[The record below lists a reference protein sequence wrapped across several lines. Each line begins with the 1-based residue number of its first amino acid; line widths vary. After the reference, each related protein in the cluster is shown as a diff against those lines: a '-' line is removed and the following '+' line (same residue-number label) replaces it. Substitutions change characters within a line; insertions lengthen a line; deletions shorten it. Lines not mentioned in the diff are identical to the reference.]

1 MRSFSFIAVA
11 LIAAAGCADKAYD
24 PNAPA
29 IDPNA
34 PRVHITTPARGT
46 IAGDVHTVT
55 VTGTATDDTAVA
67 QVTVNDVPA
76 TLAAD
81 GTWSATVPVTA
92 GTNLLHAIAK
102 DAQGNA
108 GKESRAVVAGPM
120 ANLAQAVPQAITA
133 TLSAQTFQAIGK
145 GTAGFLTQGDLAPM
159 VASSNPV
166 MDLGGGP
173 DCLYVQASIT
183 SVTFGGA
190 DVTLAP
196 QDGGLWLDVEL
207 DQANIGMH
215 LDYAAA
221 CIDGSRD
228 ITVAASH
235 ISVTGNMSVGV
246 AGHDF
251 DIHLDSPNVNITG
264 FNVELGGIPG
274 AIVDMLSLDT
284 AMGPL
289 LGWAT
294 EKFVVPMLNKSLAGL
309 NSTKTMDVMGTMVDI
324 SVKPDDI
331 QFSSA
336 GAIVVLDSS
345 LRAHGDS
352 GQYVFTDNTEPA
364 MDLSHGFQ
372 MAVADDAA
380 NQLFTSLWSAKALDK
395 TIDLTNG
402 SYGEIGKLY
411 DSVEVSAAVPP
422 FVDASGSGL
431 VLTIGDLMATFKNGG
446 QIVTN
451 VAINAQVDLEVST
464 NADGTLRFDVGTPTT
479 YVDVLDDANV
489 DGANQLS
496 NSDFEAIASF
506 ALSRVIAVGSGS
518 LAAVP
523 LPGVGGVSLQN
534 LTVAEQQ
541 GYLVVDGEVQ

>member
-1 MRSFSFIAVA
+1 MRSQILATA
-11 LIAAAGCADKAYD
+11 LILVAGACDNAYD
-24 PNAPA
+24 PDAPA

-34 PRVHITTPARGT
+34 PKVHIVTPALGT

-55 VTGTATDDTAVA
+55 VSGTSTDDTAVTS
-67 QVTVNDVPA
+67 VTVNDVPA

-81 GTWSATVPVTA
+81 GSWTATVPVKA

-120 ANLAQAVPQAITA
+120 ADLAQQVPQAITA
-133 TLSAQTFQAIGK
+133 TLSAQTFAAIGK
-145 GTAGFLTQGDLAPM
+145 GTAGFLTSGDLAPM
-159 VASSNPV
+159 LGTAPV
-166 MDLGGGP
+166 LDLGGGP
-173 DCLYVQASIT
+173 DCLYAQAWIT

-215 LDYAAA
+215 LEYAAA
-221 CIDGSRD
+221 CVNGSRD
-228 ITVAASH
+228 ITVGASH
-235 ISVTGNMSVGV
+235 ISVSGNMTVGV
-246 AGHDF
+246 AGNDF
-251 DIHLDSPNVNITG
+251 DIHLDNPNVNITG

-284 AMGPL
+284 AMGPI

-309 NSTKTMDVMGTMVDI
+309 NNTKTMDVLGTMVDI
-324 SVKPDDI
+324 SIKPDDI

-336 GAIVVLDSS
+336 GAIVVLDTS

-352 GQYVFTDNTEPA
+352 GTFVFTDNTVPA

-380 NQLFTSLWSAKALDK
+380 NQLFTSLWSAKGLDK
-395 TIDLTNG
+395 TLDLKNG
-402 SYGEIGKLY
+402 SYGEVGKLY
-411 DSVEVSAAVPP
+411 DSVEISAAVPP
-422 FVDASGSGL
+422 FVDASGKGL
-431 VLTIGDLMATFKNGG
+431 VLTVGDLIATFKNGG
-446 QIVTN
+446 QVVTK
-451 VAINAQVDLEVST
+451 VAVNATVDLQVVNAQT
-464 NADGTLRFDVGTPTT
+464 GGIRFDVGTPTT
-479 YVDVLDDANV
+479 YVDVLDEGV
-489 DGANQLS
+489 EGANQLS
-496 NSDFEAIASF
+496 NSEFEAIASF

-518 LAAVP
+518 VGAIP
-523 LPGVGGVSLQN
+523 LPSVGGVSVQN
-534 LTVAEQQ
+534 LTIGEQT

>member
-1 MRSFSFIAVA
+1 MRLFAI
-11 LIAAAGCADKAYD
+11 LGIAALAGCTDKPYD

-29 IDPNA
+29 LDPTA
-34 PRVHITTPARGT
+34 PRVHITTPERGT

-67 QVTVNDVPA
+67 SVTVNDVPA

-81 GTWSATVPVTA
+81 GTWTATVPVKA

-120 ANLAQAVPQAITA
+120 VALAQDVPQAITA
-133 TLSAQTFQAIGK
+133 TLSAQTFNAIGK
-145 GTAGFLTQGDLAPM
+145 GTAGFLTSGDLAPM
-159 VASSNPV
+159 LGTAPV
-166 MDLGGGP
+166 MDLGNGP
-173 DCLYVQASIT
+173 DCLYAKAWIT
-183 SVTFGGA
+183 SVTFGDA

-215 LDYAAA
+215 LEYAAA
-221 CIDGSRD
+221 CVDGSRD
-228 ITVAASH
+228 ITIGASH
-235 ISVTGNMSVGV
+235 ISVSGNMTVGV

-251 DIHLDSPNVNITG
+251 DIHLDNPNVNITG

-284 AMGPL
+284 AMGPI

-294 EKFVVPMLNKSLAGL
+294 ERFVVPMLNNALAGL
-309 NSTKTMDVMGTMVDI
+309 NNTKTMDVLGTMVDI
-324 SVKPDDI
+324 DVKPDDI
-331 QFSSA
+331 RFSSE
-336 GAIVVLDSS
+336 GAVVILDTS
-345 LRAHGDS
+345 LRAHGDA
-352 GQYVFTDNTEPA
+352 GDFVFTDNTVPA

-395 TIDLTNG
+395 SIDLQNG
-402 SYGEIGKLY
+402 SYGDIGKLY
-411 DSVEVSAAVPP
+411 DSVQISAAVPP
-422 FVDASGSGL
+422 FVDASGDGL
-431 VLTIGDLMATFKNGG
+431 VLTVGDLVATFRNSDEV
-446 QIVTN
+446 VTE
-451 VAINAQVDLEVST
+451 VAINAQVDLQVVKGQ
-464 NADGTLRFDVGTPTT
+464 DGALRFDVGTPTT
-479 YVDVLDDANV
+479 YVDVLDENV
-489 DGANQLS
+489 EGANQLS
-496 NSDFEAIASF
+496 NAQFEAITSF

-518 LAAVP
+518 VGAIP
-523 LPGVGGVSLQN
+523 LPSVGGVSVNN
-534 LTVAEQQ
+534 LTIAEQT

>member
-1 MRSFSFIAVA
+1 MRLFAI
-11 LIAAAGCADKAYD
+11 LGIAALAGCTDKPYD

-29 IDPNA
+29 IDPTA
-34 PRVHITTPARGT
+34 PRVHITTPERGT

-67 QVTVNDVPA
+67 SVTVNDVPA

-81 GTWSATVPVTA
+81 GTWTATVPVKA

-120 ANLAQAVPQAITA
+120 VALAQDVPQAITA
-133 TLSAQTFQAIGK
+133 TLSAQTFNAIGK
-145 GTAGFLTQGDLAPM
+145 GTAGFLTSGDLAPM
-159 VASSNPV
+159 LGTAPV
-166 MDLGGGP
+166 MDLGNGP
-173 DCLYVQASIT
+173 DCLYAKAWIT
-183 SVTFGGA
+183 SVTFGDA

-215 LDYAAA
+215 LEYAAA
-221 CIDGSRD
+221 CVDGSRD
-228 ITVAASH
+228 ITIGASH
-235 ISVTGNMSVGV
+235 ISVSGNMTVGV

-251 DIHLDSPNVNITG
+251 DIHLDNPNVNITG

-284 AMGPL
+284 AMGPI

-294 EKFVVPMLNKSLAGL
+294 ERFVVPMLNNALAGL
-309 NSTKTMDVMGTMVDI
+309 NNTKTMDVLGTMVDI
-324 SVKPDDI
+324 DVKPDDI
-331 QFSSA
+331 RFSSE
-336 GAIVVLDSS
+336 GAVVILDTS
-345 LRAHGDS
+345 LRAHGDA
-352 GQYVFTDNTEPA
+352 GDFVFTDNTVPA

-395 TIDLTNG
+395 SIDLQNG
-402 SYGEIGKLY
+402 SYGDIGKLY
-411 DSVEVSAAVPP
+411 DSVQISAAVPP
-422 FVDASGSGL
+422 FVDASGDGL
-431 VLTIGDLMATFKNGG
+431 VLTVGDLVATFRNSDEV
-446 QIVTN
+446 VTE
-451 VAINAQVDLEVST
+451 VAINAQVDLQVVKGQ
-464 NADGTLRFDVGTPTT
+464 DGALRFDVGTPTT
-479 YVDVLDDANV
+479 YVDVLDENV
-489 DGANQLS
+489 EGANQLS
-496 NSDFEAIASF
+496 NAQFEAITSF

-518 LAAVP
+518 VGAIP
-523 LPGVGGVSLQN
+523 LPSVGGVSVNN
-534 LTVAEQQ
+534 LTIAEQT

>member
-1 MRSFSFIAVA
+1 MRAFAIIALA
-11 LIAAAGCADKAYD
+11 AAAGCADKAYD

-34 PRVHITTPARGT
+34 PRIHITSPARGT
-46 IAGDVHTVT
+46 FAGDVHTVT

-67 QVTVNDVPA
+67 SVTVNGVAA
-76 TLAAD
+76 TFTTD
-81 GTWSATVPVTA
+81 GTWTAEVPVKA
-92 GTNLLHAIAK
+92 GTNLLHAIAT

-108 GKESRAVVAGPM
+108 GKESRAVVAGPT
-120 ANLAQAVPQAITA
+120 ADLAQEVPQAITA

-166 MDLGGGP
+166 WDLGGGP

-183 SVTFGGA
+183 SITFAKA

-207 DQANIGMH
+207 DRANIGMH
-215 LDYAAA
+215 LQYAAA
-221 CIDGSRD
+221 CVDGSRD
-228 ITVAASH
+228 ITIGASH
-235 ISVTGNMSVGV
+235 ISVSGNMTVGV
-246 AGHDF
+246 AGRDF
-251 DIHLDSPNVNITG
+251 DIHLDSPNVSITG

-274 AIVDMLSLDT
+274 AIVDMLHLDT
-284 AMGPL
+284 AVGPL

-294 EKFVVPMLNKSLAGL
+294 EKFVVPMLNKALAGL
-309 NSTKTMDVMGTMVDI
+309 NSTKTMSVLGTMVDI
-324 SVKPDDI
+324 DMKPSDI

-336 GAIVVLDSS
+336 GAIVILDTS

-352 GQYVFTDNTEPA
+352 GQFVFTDNTVPT
-364 MDLSHGFQ
+364 MDVSHGFQ

-380 NQLFTSLWSAKALDK
+380 NQLLTSLWSAKALDK
-395 TIDLTNG
+395 TIDLKNG
-402 SYGEIGKLY
+402 SYGEVGKLY
-411 DSVEVSAAVPP
+411 DSVEISAAAPP
-422 FVDASGSGL
+422 FVDASGTGL

-446 QIVTN
+446 SIVTN
-451 VAINAQVDLEVST
+451 VAINAQVDLKVTS
-464 NADGTLRFDVGTPTT
+464 NADGSLHFDVGAPTT
-479 YVDVLDDANV
+479 YVDVLDDASV

-496 NSDFEAIASF
+496 NADFEAITSF

-523 LPGVGGVSLQN
+523 LPSVGGVSLQN
-534 LTVAEQQ
+534 LTVAEQT

>member
-1 MRSFSFIAVA
+1 MRLFAILGLAA
-11 LIAAAGCADKAYD
+11 LAGCTDKPYD

-29 IDPNA
+29 IDPTA
-34 PRVHITTPARGT
+34 PRVHITTPERGT

-67 QVTVNDVPA
+67 SVTVNDVPA

-81 GTWSATVPVTA
+81 GTWTATVPVKA

-120 ANLAQAVPQAITA
+120 AQLAQEVPQAITA
-133 TLSAQTFQAIGK
+133 TLSAQTFNAIGH
-145 GTAGFLTQGDLAPM
+145 GTAGFLTNGDLAPM
-159 VASSNPV
+159 LGTAPV
-166 MDLGGGP
+166 MDLGNGP
-173 DCLYVQASIT
+173 DCLYAKAWIT

-215 LDYAAA
+215 LEYAAA
-221 CIDGSRD
+221 CVDGSRD
-228 ITVAASH
+228 ITIAASH
-235 ISVTGNMSVGV
+235 VSVSGNMTVGV

-251 DIHLDSPNVNITG
+251 DIHLDSPNVSITG
-264 FNVELGGIPG
+264 FDVELGGIPG
-274 AIVDMLSLDT
+274 AVVDMLSLDT

-294 EKFVVPMLNKSLAGL
+294 EKFVVPMLNNALAGL
-309 NSTKTMDVMGTMVDI
+309 NNTRTMDVLGTMVDI
-324 SVKPDDI
+324 DVKPDDI
-331 QFSSA
+331 RFSSE
-336 GAIVVLDSS
+336 GAVVILDTS

-352 GQYVFTDNTEPA
+352 GTFVFTDNTVPA

-395 TIDLTNG
+395 SIDLQNG
-402 SYGEIGKLY
+402 SYGDIGTLYDQVEIG
-411 DSVEVSAAVPP
+411 AAVPP
-422 FVDASGSGL
+422 FVDASGDGL
-431 VLTIGDLMATFKNGG
+431 VLTVGDLVATFRNSDEV
-446 QIVTN
+446 VTK
-451 VAINAQVDLEVST
+451 VAINAQVDLQVVKGQ
-464 NADGTLRFDVGTPTT
+464 DGALRFDVGTPTT
-479 YVDVLDDANV
+479 YVDVLDENV
-489 DGANQLS
+489 EGANQLS
-496 NSDFEAIASF
+496 NAQFEAITSF

-518 LAAVP
+518 VGAIP
-523 LPGVGGVSLQN
+523 LPSVGGVSVNN
-534 LTVAEQQ
+534 LTIAEQT

>member
-1 MRSFSFIAVA
+1 MRAFAIIALA
-11 LIAAAGCADKAYD
+11 AAAGCADKAYD

-34 PRVHITTPARGT
+34 PRIHITSPARGT

-55 VTGTATDDTAVA
+55 VTGTATDDTAVTS
-67 QVTVNDVPA
+67 VSVNGVAA
-76 TLAAD
+76 TFTTD
-81 GTWSATVPVTA
+81 GTWTAEVPVKP
-92 GTNLLHAIAK
+92 GTNLLHAIAT

-108 GKESRAVVAGPM
+108 GKESRAVVAGPL
-120 ANLAQAVPQAITA
+120 ANLAQEVPQGITA

-166 MDLGGGP
+166 WDLGGGP

-183 SVTFGGA
+183 SITFGKA

-215 LDYAAA
+215 LQYAAA
-221 CIDGSRD
+221 CVDGSRD
-228 ITVAASH
+228 ITIGASH
-235 ISVTGNMSVGV
+235 ISVSGNMAVGV
-246 AGHDF
+246 AGRDF
-251 DIHLDSPNVNITG
+251 DIHLANPNVSITG

-274 AIVDMLSLDT
+274 AIVDMLHLDT

-294 EKFVVPMLNKSLAGL
+294 EKFVVPMVDKALAGL
-309 NSTKTMDVMGTMVDI
+309 NSAKTMSVLGTMVD
-324 SVKPDDI
+324 VDMKPSDI

-336 GAIVVLDSS
+336 GAIVILDTS

-352 GQYVFTDNTEPA
+352 GQFVFTDNTVPT
-364 MDLSHGFQ
+364 MDVSHGFQ

-380 NQLFTSLWSAKALDK
+380 NQLLTSLWSAKALDK
-395 TIDLTNG
+395 TMDLENG

-411 DSVEVSAAVPP
+411 DSVEISAAAPP
-422 FVDASGSGL
+422 FVDASGTGL
-431 VLTIGDLMATFKNGG
+431 VLTVGDLMATFKNGG
-446 QIVTN
+446 SIVTN
-451 VAINAQVDLEVST
+451 VAINAQVDLEVTT
-464 NADGTLRFDVGTPTT
+464 NPDGSLHFDVGNPTT
-479 YVDVLDDANV
+479 YVDVLDDASV

-496 NSDFEAIASF
+496 NADFEAITSF
-506 ALSRVIAVGSGS
+506 ALSRVIAVGAGS

-523 LPGVGGVSLQN
+523 LPSVGGVGLQN
-534 LTVAEQQ
+534 LTVAEQA

>member
-1 MRSFSFIAVA
+1 MRHFTLIGLVA
-11 LIAAAGCADKAYD
+11 LVGCSDKPYN

-34 PRVHITTPARGT
+34 PKVHIVTPDFGT
-46 IAGDVHTVT
+46 IAGDVHSVT
-55 VTGTATDDTAVA
+55 VTGTSSDDVGVTS
-67 QVTVNDVPA
+67 VTVNDVPA
-76 TLAAD
+76 TLATD
-81 GTWSATVPVTA
+81 GSWTATVPVKA

-120 ANLAQAVPQAITA
+120 VDIAQPVPQAITA
-133 TLSAQTFQAIGK
+133 TLSAQTFAAIGK
-145 GTAGFLTQGDLAPM
+145 GTAGFLTSGDLASM
-159 VASSNPV
+159 LGTAPV
-166 MDLGGGP
+166 LDLGGGP
-173 DCLYVQASIT
+173 DCLYAQAWVT

-215 LDYAAA
+215 LEYAAA
-221 CIDGSRD
+221 CVNGSRD
-228 ITVAASH
+228 ITVGASH
-235 ISVTGNMSVGV
+235 VSVSGNMTVGV
-246 AGHDF
+246 TNNNF
-251 DIHLDSPNVNITG
+251 DIHLDNPNVSITG

-274 AIVDMLSLDT
+274 AIVDMLHLDT
-284 AMGPL
+284 AMGPI

-294 EKFVVPMLNKSLAGL
+294 EKFVVPMLNNSLAGL
-309 NSTKTMDVMGTMVDI
+309 NNTKTIDVLGTMVDI
-324 SVKPDDI
+324 SIKPNDI

-352 GQYVFTDNTEPA
+352 GTFVFTDNTQPA

-380 NQLFTSLWSAKALDK
+380 NQLFTSLWSAKGLDK
-395 TIDLTNG
+395 TIDLKNG
-402 SYGEIGKLY
+402 SYGEIGTLY
-411 DSVEVSAAVPP
+411 DSVEISAAVPP
-422 FVDASGSGL
+422 FVDASGKGL
-431 VLTIGDLMATFKNGG
+431 NLTVGDLVATFKNGG
-446 QIVTN
+446 QVVTK
-451 VAINAQVDLEVST
+451 VAINAEVDLQVV
-464 NADGTLRFDVGTPTT
+464 NAPQGGIRFDVGTPTT
-479 YVDVLDDANV
+479 YVDVLDEGV
-489 DGANQLS
+489 EGANQLS
-496 NSDFEAIASF
+496 NSEFEAIASF

-518 LAAVP
+518 VGAIP
-523 LPGVGGVSLQN
+523 LPAVGGVSVQN
-534 LTVAEQQ
+534 LTIGEQT

>member
-1 MRSFSFIAVA
+1 MRLFAI
-11 LIAAAGCADKAYD
+11 LGIAALAGCTDKPYD

-34 PRVHITTPARGT
+34 PRVHITTPERGT

-67 QVTVNDVPA
+67 SVTVNDVPA
-76 TLAAD
+76 ALAAD
-81 GTWSATVPVTA
+81 GTWTATVPVTP
-92 GTNLLHAIAK
+92 GTNLLHAIAL

-120 ANLAQAVPQAITA
+120 APLAQEVPQAITA
-133 TLSAQTFQAIGK
+133 TLSAQTFNAIGH
-145 GTAGFLTQGDLAPM
+145 GTAGFLTSGDLAPM
-159 VASSNPV
+159 LGTAPV
-166 MDLGGGP
+166 MDLGDGP
-173 DCLYVQASIT
+173 DCLYAKAWIT
-183 SVTFGGA
+183 SVTFGDA

-215 LDYAAA
+215 LEYAAA
-221 CIDGSRD
+221 CVDGSRD

-235 ISVTGNMSVGV
+235 ISVSGDMTVGV
-246 AGHDF
+246 SGHDF
-251 DIHLDSPNVNITG
+251 DIHLDSPNVTVTG
-264 FNVELGGIPG
+264 FNAELGGIPG
-274 AIVDMLSLDT
+274 AIVDLLHIDT
-284 AMGPL
+284 AMGPI

-294 EKFVVPMLNKSLAGL
+294 EKFVVPMLNNALAGL
-309 NSTKTMDVMGTMVDI
+309 NNTKTMDVLGTMVDI
-324 SVKPDDI
+324 DVKPDDI
-331 QFSSA
+331 QFSSD
-336 GAIVVLDSS
+336 GAIVILDTS

-352 GQYVFTDNTEPA
+352 GTFVFTDNTVPA

-395 TIDLTNG
+395 TLDLNNG
-402 SYGEIGKLY
+402 SYGDIGKLY
-411 DSVEVSAAVPP
+411 DQVEISAAVPP
-422 FVDASGSGL
+422 FVDASGKGL
-431 VLTIGDLMATFKNGG
+431 VLTVGDLMATFKNQGSV
-446 QIVTN
+446 VTK
-451 VAINAQVDLEVST
+451 VAINAQVALQVVKGD
-464 NADGTLRFDVGTPTT
+464 DGALRFDVGEPTT
-479 YVDVLDDANV
+479 YVDVLDEDV

-496 NSDFEAIASF
+496 SSQFEAITSF

-518 LAAVP
+518 VGAIP
-523 LPGVGGVSLQN
+523 LPSVGGVSVNN
-534 LTVAEQQ
+534 LTIAEQT

>member
-1 MRSFSFIAVA
+1 MRLFAI
-11 LIAAAGCADKAYD
+11 LGIAALAGCTDKPYD

-34 PRVHITTPARGT
+34 PRVHITTPERGT

-67 QVTVNDVPA
+67 SVTVNDVPA
-76 TLAAD
+76 ALAAD
-81 GTWSATVPVTA
+81 GTWTATVPVTP
-92 GTNLLHAIAK
+92 GTNLLHAIAL

-120 ANLAQAVPQAITA
+120 APLAQEVPQAITA
-133 TLSAQTFQAIGK
+133 TLSAQTFNAIGH
-145 GTAGFLTQGDLAPM
+145 GTAGFLTSGDLAPM
-159 VASSNPV
+159 LGTAPV
-166 MDLGGGP
+166 MDLGDGP
-173 DCLYVQASIT
+173 DCLYAKAWIT

-215 LDYAAA
+215 LEYAAA
-221 CIDGSRD
+221 CVDGSRD

-235 ISVTGNMSVGV
+235 ISVSGDMTVGV
-246 AGHDF
+246 SGHDF
-251 DIHLDSPNVNITG
+251 DIHLDSPNVTVTG
-264 FNVELGGIPG
+264 FNAELGGIPG
-274 AIVDMLSLDT
+274 AIVDLLHIDT
-284 AMGPL
+284 AMGPI

-294 EKFVVPMLNKSLAGL
+294 EKFVVPMLNNALAGL
-309 NSTKTMDVMGTMVDI
+309 NNTKTMDVLGTMVDI
-324 SVKPDDI
+324 DVKPDDI
-331 QFSSA
+331 QFSSD
-336 GAIVVLDSS
+336 GAIVILDTS

-352 GQYVFTDNTEPA
+352 GTFVFTDNTVPA

-395 TIDLTNG
+395 TLDLNNG
-402 SYGEIGKLY
+402 SYGDIGKLY
-411 DSVEVSAAVPP
+411 DQVEISAAVPP
-422 FVDASGSGL
+422 FVDASGKGL
-431 VLTIGDLMATFKNGG
+431 VLTVGDLMATFKNQGSV
-446 QIVTN
+446 VTK
-451 VAINAQVDLEVST
+451 VAINAQVALQVVKGD
-464 NADGTLRFDVGTPTT
+464 DGALRFDVGEPTT
-479 YVDVLDDANV
+479 YVDVLDEDV

-496 NSDFEAIASF
+496 SSQFEAITSF

-518 LAAVP
+518 VGAIP
-523 LPGVGGVSLQN
+523 LPSVGGVSVNN
-534 LTVAEQQ
+534 LTIAEQT

>member
-1 MRSFSFIAVA
+1 MRLFAI
-11 LIAAAGCADKAYD
+11 LGIAALAGCTDKPYD

-34 PRVHITTPARGT
+34 PRVHITTPERGT

-67 QVTVNDVPA
+67 SVTVNDVPA
-76 TLAAD
+76 ALAAD
-81 GTWSATVPVTA
+81 GTWTATVPVTP
-92 GTNLLHAIAK
+92 GTNLLHAIAL

-120 ANLAQAVPQAITA
+120 APLAQEVPQAITA
-133 TLSAQTFQAIGK
+133 TLSAQTFNAIGH
-145 GTAGFLTQGDLAPM
+145 GTAGFLTSGDLAPM
-159 VASSNPV
+159 LGTAPV
-166 MDLGGGP
+166 MDLGDGP
-173 DCLYVQASIT
+173 DCLYAKAWIT

-215 LDYAAA
+215 LEYAAA
-221 CIDGSRD
+221 CVDGSRD

-235 ISVTGNMSVGV
+235 ISVSGDMTVGV
-246 AGHDF
+246 SGHDF
-251 DIHLDSPNVNITG
+251 DIHLDSSNVTVTG
-264 FNVELGGIPG
+264 FNAELGGIPG
-274 AIVDMLSLDT
+274 AIVDLLHIDT
-284 AMGPL
+284 AMGPI

-294 EKFVVPMLNKSLAGL
+294 EKFVVPMLNNALAGL
-309 NSTKTMDVMGTMVDI
+309 NNTKTMDVLGTMVDI
-324 SVKPDDI
+324 DVKPDDI
-331 QFSSA
+331 QFSSD
-336 GAIVVLDSS
+336 GAIVILDTS

-352 GQYVFTDNTEPA
+352 GTFVFTDNTVPA

-395 TIDLTNG
+395 TLDLNNG
-402 SYGEIGKLY
+402 SYGDIGKLY
-411 DSVEVSAAVPP
+411 DQVEISAAVPP
-422 FVDASGSGL
+422 FVDASGKGL
-431 VLTIGDLMATFKNGG
+431 VLTVGDLMATFKNQGSV
-446 QIVTN
+446 VTK
-451 VAINAQVDLEVST
+451 VAINAQVALQVVKGD
-464 NADGTLRFDVGTPTT
+464 DGALRFDVGEPTT
-479 YVDVLDDANV
+479 YVDVLDEDV

-496 NSDFEAIASF
+496 SSQFEAITSF

-518 LAAVP
+518 VGAIP
-523 LPGVGGVSLQN
+523 LPSVGGVSVNN
-534 LTVAEQQ
+534 LTIAEQT

>member
-1 MRSFSFIAVA
+1 MRLFAI
-11 LIAAAGCADKAYD
+11 LGIAALAGCTDKPYD

-29 IDPNA
+29 IDPTA
-34 PRVHITTPARGT
+34 PRVHITTPERGT

-67 QVTVNDVPA
+67 SVTVNDVPA

-81 GTWSATVPVTA
+81 GTWTATVPVKA

-120 ANLAQAVPQAITA
+120 VALAQDVPQAITA
-133 TLSAQTFQAIGK
+133 TLSAQTFNAIGK
-145 GTAGFLTQGDLAPM
+145 GTAGFLTSGDLAPM
-159 VASSNPV
+159 LGTAPV
-166 MDLGGGP
+166 MDLGNGP
-173 DCLYVQASIT
+173 DCLYAKAWIT

-215 LDYAAA
+215 LEYAAA
-221 CIDGSRD
+221 CVDGSRD
-228 ITVAASH
+228 ITIGADH
-235 ISVTGNMSVGV
+235 ISVSGNMTVGV

-251 DIHLDSPNVNITG
+251 DIHLDSPNVTITG
-264 FNVELGGIPG
+264 FDAELGGIPG

-284 AMGPL
+284 AMGPV

-294 EKFVVPMLNKSLAGL
+294 EKFVVPMLNNALAGL
-309 NSTKTMDVMGTMVDI
+309 NNTKTMDVLGTMVDI
-324 SVKPDDI
+324 DVKPDDI
-331 QFSSA
+331 RFSSE
-336 GAIVVLDSS
+336 GAVVMLDTS

-352 GQYVFTDNTEPA
+352 GTFVFTDNTVPA

-395 TIDLTNG
+395 SLDLQNG
-402 SYGEIGKLY
+402 SYGDIGKLY
-411 DSVEVSAAVPP
+411 DHVEISAAVPP
-422 FVDASGSGL
+422 FVDASGDGL
-431 VLTIGDLMATFKNGG
+431 VLTVGDLVATFTNTDEV
-446 QIVTN
+446 VTK
-451 VAINAQVDLEVST
+451 VAINAQVDLQVVKGQ
-464 NADGTLRFDVGTPTT
+464 DGALRFDVGTPTT
-479 YVDVLDDANV
+479 YVDVLDENV
-489 DGANQLS
+489 EGANQLS
-496 NSDFEAIASF
+496 NAQFEAITSF

-518 LAAVP
+518 VGAIP
-523 LPGVGGVSLQN
+523 LPSVGGVSVNN
-534 LTVAEQQ
+534 LTIAEQT

>member
-1 MRSFSFIAVA
+1 MRQLALTTLFGLVA
-11 LIAAAGCADKAYD
+11 LAGCSDKPYD

-34 PRVHITTPARGT
+34 PRVHIVTPAVGT

-55 VTGTATDDTAVA
+55 VSGTASDDTGVTS
-67 QVTVNDVPA
+67 VTVNDVPA
-76 TLAAD
+76 TLSPD
-81 GTWSATVPVTA
+81 GSWTAQIPVAA
-92 GTNLLHAIAK
+92 GTTLIHAIAK

-120 ANLAQAVPQAITA
+120 ADLAQQVPQAITA
-133 TLSAQTFQAIGK
+133 TLSAQTFSAIGK
-145 GTAGFLTQGDLAPM
+145 GTAGFLTSGDLASM
-159 VASSNPV
+159 LGTAPV

-173 DCLYVQASIT
+173 DCLYAKAWIT

-215 LDYAAA
+215 LEYAAA
-221 CIDGSRD
+221 CVDGSRD

-235 ISVTGNMSVGV
+235 ISVTGNMTVGV
-246 AGHDF
+246 AGNDF
-251 DIHLDSPNVNITG
+251 DIHLDSPNVSITG
-264 FNVELGGIPG
+264 FDAELGGIPG
-274 AIVDMLSLDT
+274 AIVDLLSLDT
-284 AMGPL
+284 AMGPV

-309 NSTKTMDVMGTMVDI
+309 NNTKTMDVLGTMVDI

-331 QFSSA
+331 QFSSQ
-336 GAIVVLDSS
+336 GAVVVLDTS

-352 GQYVFTDNTEPA
+352 GTFVFTDNTVPA

-395 TIDLTNG
+395 TLDLKNG
-402 SYGEIGKLY
+402 SYGEIGTLY
-411 DSVEVSAAVPP
+411 DSVEISAAVPP
-422 FVDASGSGL
+422 FVDASGKGL
-431 VLTIGDLMATFKNGG
+431 VLTVGDLIATFKNGG
-446 QIVTN
+446 QVVTK
-451 VAINAQVDLEVST
+451 VAINAQVDLQVV
-464 NADGTLRFDVGTPTT
+464 NAPTGGIRFDVGTPTT
-479 YVDVLDDANV
+479 YVDVIDEGV
-489 DGANQLS
+489 EGANQLS
-496 NSDFEAIASF
+496 NAEFEAIASF

-518 LAAVP
+518 VGAIP
-523 LPGVGGVSLQN
+523 LPAVGGVSVQN
-534 LTVAEQQ
+534 LTIAEQT

>member
-1 MRSFSFIAVA
+1 MRAFAIIALA
-11 LIAAAGCADKAYD
+11 AAAGCADKAYD

-34 PRVHITTPARGT
+34 PRVHITSPARGT
-46 IAGDVHTVT
+46 IAGDVPVVT

-67 QVTVNDVPA
+67 GVTVNDIPA

-81 GTWSATVPVTA
+81 GTWTAQVPVKA
-92 GTNLLHAIAK
+92 GTNLLHAVAK
-102 DAQGNA
+102 DASGNA

-120 ANLAQAVPQAITA
+120 QDLAQQVPQAITA

-159 VASSNPV
+159 VAASNPV
-166 MDLGGGP
+166 WDLGGGP

-183 SVTFGGA
+183 SITFGNA

-207 DQANIGMH
+207 DNANIGMH
-215 LDYAAA
+215 LAYAAA
-221 CIDGSRD
+221 CVNGSRD
-228 ITVAASH
+228 ITIGASH
-235 ISVTGNMSVGV
+235 ISVSGNLTVGI
-246 AGHDF
+246 AGRDF
-251 DIHLDSPNVNITG
+251 DIHLDSPNVSITG
-264 FNVELGGIPG
+264 FDVELGGIPG
-274 AIVDMLSLDT
+274 AIVDMLHLDT
-284 AMGPL
+284 AVGPL

-294 EKFVVPMLNKSLAGL
+294 EKFVVPMLNKALAGL
-309 NSTKTMDVMGTMVDI
+309 NSTKTMNVLGTMVDI
-324 SVKPDDI
+324 DMKPSDI

-336 GAIVVLDSS
+336 GAIVILDTS

-352 GQYVFTDNTEPA
+352 GKFVFTDNTVPT
-364 MDLSHGFQ
+364 MDVTQGFQ

-380 NQLFTSLWSAKALDK
+380 NQLLTSLWSAKALDK
-395 TIDLTNG
+395 TLDLTNG
-402 SYGEIGKLY
+402 SYGEVGKLY
-411 DSVEVSAAVPP
+411 DSVEISAAAPP

-431 VLTIGDLMATFKNGG
+431 VLTVGDLMATFKNGG
-446 QIVTN
+446 SIVTN
-451 VAINAQVDLEVST
+451 VAINARVDLKVTT
-464 NADGTLRFDVGTPTT
+464 NADGSLHFDVGNPTT
-479 YVDVLDDANV
+479 YVDVLDDASV

-496 NSDFEAIASF
+496 NADFEAISSF

-523 LPGVGGVSLQN
+523 LPSVGGVSLHD
-534 LTVAEQQ
+534 LTVAEQA
-541 GYLVVDGEVQ
+541 GYLVVDGQVQ

>member
-1 MRSFSFIAVA
+1 MRLFAI
-11 LIAAAGCADKAYD
+11 LGIAALAGCTDKPYD

-29 IDPNA
+29 IDPTA
-34 PRVHITTPARGT
+34 PRVHITTPERGT

-67 QVTVNDVPA
+67 SVTVNDVPA

-81 GTWSATVPVTA
+81 GTWTATVPVKA

-120 ANLAQAVPQAITA
+120 VALAQDVPQAITA
-133 TLSAQTFQAIGK
+133 TLSAQTFNAIGK
-145 GTAGFLTQGDLAPM
+145 GTAGFLTSGDLAPM
-159 VASSNPV
+159 LGTAPV
-166 MDLGGGP
+166 MDLGNGP
-173 DCLYVQASIT
+173 DCLYAKAWIT
-183 SVTFGGA
+183 SVTFGDA

-215 LDYAAA
+215 LEYAAA
-221 CIDGSRD
+221 CVDGSRD
-228 ITVAASH
+228 ITVGASH
-235 ISVTGNMSVGV
+235 ISVSGNMTVGV

-251 DIHLDSPNVNITG
+251 DIHLDNPNVNITG

-284 AMGPL
+284 AMGPI

-294 EKFVVPMLNKSLAGL
+294 EKFVVPMLNNALAGL
-309 NSTKTMDVMGTMVDI
+309 NNTKTMDVLGTMVDI
-324 SVKPDDI
+324 DVKPDDI
-331 QFSSA
+331 RFSSE
-336 GAIVVLDSS
+336 GAVVILDTS
-345 LRAHGDS
+345 LRAHGDA
-352 GQYVFTDNTEPA
+352 GDFVFTDNTVPA

-395 TIDLTNG
+395 SIDLQNG
-402 SYGEIGKLY
+402 SYGDIGKLY
-411 DSVEVSAAVPP
+411 DSVQISAAVPP
-422 FVDASGSGL
+422 FVDASGDGL
-431 VLTIGDLMATFKNGG
+431 VLTVGDLVATFRNSDEV
-446 QIVTN
+446 VTE
-451 VAINAQVDLEVST
+451 VAINAQVDLQVVKGQ
-464 NADGTLRFDVGTPTT
+464 DGALRFDVGMPTT
-479 YVDVLDDANV
+479 YVDVLDENV
-489 DGANQLS
+489 EGANQLS
-496 NSDFEAIASF
+496 NAQFEAITSF

-518 LAAVP
+518 VGAIP
-523 LPGVGGVSLQN
+523 LPSVGGVSVNN
-534 LTVAEQQ
+534 LTIAEQT

>member
-1 MRSFSFIAVA
+1 MRAFAIIALA
-11 LIAAAGCADKAYD
+11 AAAGCADKAYD

-34 PRVHITTPARGT
+34 PRIHITSPARGT
-46 IAGDVHTVT
+46 FAGDVHTVT
-55 VTGTATDDTAVA
+55 VTGTATDDTAVTS
-67 QVTVNDVPA
+67 VTVNGVAA
-76 TLAAD
+76 TFTTD
-81 GTWSATVPVTA
+81 GTWTAEVPVTA
-92 GTNLLHAIAK
+92 GTNLLHAIAT

-120 ANLAQAVPQAITA
+120 ANLAQEVPQAITA

-166 MDLGGGP
+166 WDLGGGP

-183 SVTFGGA
+183 SVTFGKA

-215 LDYAAA
+215 LQYAAA
-221 CIDGSRD
+221 CVDGSRD
-228 ITVAASH
+228 ITIGASH
-235 ISVTGNMSVGV
+235 ISVSGNMTVGV
-246 AGHDF
+246 AGRDF
-251 DIHLDSPNVNITG
+251 DIHLDNPNVSITG

-274 AIVDMLSLDT
+274 AIVDMLHLDT
-284 AMGPL
+284 AVGPL

-294 EKFVVPMLNKSLAGL
+294 EKFVVPMLNKALAGL
-309 NSTKTMDVMGTMVDI
+309 NSTKTMSVLGTMVDI
-324 SVKPDDI
+324 DMKPSDI

-336 GAIVVLDSS
+336 GAIVILDTS

-352 GQYVFTDNTEPA
+352 GQFVFTDNTVPT
-364 MDLSHGFQ
+364 MDVSHGFQ

-380 NQLFTSLWSAKALDK
+380 NQLLTSLWSAKALDK
-395 TIDLTNG
+395 TLDLKNG
-402 SYGEIGKLY
+402 SYGEVGKLY
-411 DSVEVSAAVPP
+411 DSVEISAAAPP
-422 FVDASGSGL
+422 FVDASDTGL

-446 QIVTN
+446 SIVTN
-451 VAINAQVDLEVST
+451 VAINAQVDLRVSS
-464 NADGTLRFDVGTPTT
+464 NADGSLHFDVGNPTT
-479 YVDVLDDANV
+479 YVDVLDDASV

-496 NSDFEAIASF
+496 NADFEAITSF

-523 LPGVGGVSLQN
+523 LPSVGGVSLQN
-534 LTVAEQQ
+534 LTVAEQT